1 MIPDYDEPDL
11 RHEQQLED
19 QRVAALLAEHAQR
32 RGADANSVALEAGL
46 EGPARE
52 RFLLAAGL
60 LGALCD

>member
-11 RHEQQLED
+11 RHEQRLED
-19 QRVAALLAEHAQR
+19 QRVAALLAEQAQGR
-32 RGADANSVALEAGL
+32 DTDAKSVALEAGL

-60 LGALCD
+60 LQALRG